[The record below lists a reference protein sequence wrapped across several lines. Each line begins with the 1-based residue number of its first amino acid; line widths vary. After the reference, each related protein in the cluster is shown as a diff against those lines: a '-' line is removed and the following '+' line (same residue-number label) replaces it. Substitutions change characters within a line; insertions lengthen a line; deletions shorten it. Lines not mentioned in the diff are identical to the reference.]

1 MWDCLNVI
9 CFAQRARKR
18 LEANIEAIA
27 VCLIYV
33 DQRQT
38 SHTNVAHAPRIRHTS
53 MGGQLGLMML
63 LNARSIW

>member
-38 SHTNVAHAPRIRHTS
+38 SHTS

-63 LNARSIW
+63 LDARSIW